1 MRTCDHD
8 ANGEAA
14 SGDPTRARV
23 RMRDSRD
30 GTARS
35 SYEVLHKG
43 MEPRRCVKD
52 PTCRVNQKWEELT
65 GLGRDVLLL
74 ERDDVLNLM
83 GAV

>member
-1 MRTCDHD
+1 MGTCDRD
-8 ANGEAA
+8 ANGEAT

-23 RMRDSRD
+23 RMRGGRG
-30 GTARS
+30 GTACS
-35 SYEVLHKG
+35 SDEVPHKG

-65 GLGRDVLLL
+65 GLGRDVSLLK
-74 ERDDVLNLM
+74 RDDVLNLM